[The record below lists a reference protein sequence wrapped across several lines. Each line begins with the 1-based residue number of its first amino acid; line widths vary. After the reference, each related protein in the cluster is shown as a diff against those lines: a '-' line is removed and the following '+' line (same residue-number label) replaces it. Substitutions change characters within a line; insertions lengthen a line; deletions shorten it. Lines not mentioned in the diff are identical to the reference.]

1 MHLSLKTSTSL
12 DEGDAPVNPDQLP
25 ADIVVMSFT
34 DSDLASVAQAYR
46 GASGDA
52 PSLCL
57 TSMGPLKHPLSIDL
71 YLEQVAA
78 HAKVILVRLLGGQ
91 EWWPYGCEELG
102 RLAREKNIALIM
114 VPGCGHP
121 DERLSELSTVSKELT
136 GAIDECLSNG
146 GIENTQVVLHALM
159 ELASGKPASVP
170 VAASVANGALYKKTK
185 PLSAASGTA
194 TIIFYRAHYLSSDV
208 EPVDA
213 LMQALTSEGL
223 AVRAFMVKS
232 LKDAF
237 AHPRGAIVRFGWAR
251 PSRISLGRRQFT
263 A

>member
-1 MHLSLKTSTSL
+1 
-12 DEGDAPVNPDQLP
+12 
-25 ADIVVMSFT
+25 MSFT

-121 DERLSELSTVSKELT
+121 DE
-136 GAIDECLSNG
+136 
-146 GIENTQVVLHALM
+146 
-159 ELASGKPASVP
+159 
-170 VAASVANGALYKKTK
+170 
-185 PLSAASGTA
+185 
-194 TIIFYRAHYLSSDV
+194 V
-208 EPVDA
+208 E
-213 LMQALTSEGL
+213 
-223 AVRAFMVKS
+223 
-232 LKDAF
+232 
-237 AHPRGAIVRFGWAR
+237 
-251 PSRISLGRRQFT
+251 RQLLFFT
-263 A
+263 APIISHRTWNPLMHSCRR